1 MQPNN
6 NNSCPITQFL
16 SCFCPTKCPKALC
29 PHRLSL
35 IKHTWCGHHVFRAV
49 FQHHHF
55 HFRFARATR
64 PIPPARRRSV
74 LTRHALPLSV
84 RRLRKV
90 GEMCDI
96 HPSIP
101 THARLA
107 LSPCN
112 SIIPIRRAEQNSA
125 CNEKTGNTKR
135 TLDFASSLRRA
146 FPVPNDSDEAQ
157 SQHLP

>member
-1 MQPNN
+1 MLLSHEVPK
-6 NNSCPITQFL
+6 SPMPSPAVPYKTYLVWTSRFPGRFPASSFSFPIRT
-16 SCFCPTKCPKALC
+16 SDAA
-29 PHRLSL
+29 H
-35 IKHTWCGHHVFRAV
+35 
-49 FQHHHF
+49 
-55 HFRFARATR
+55 
-64 PIPPARRRSV
+64 PPGAAAERIDAPCS
-74 LTRHALPLSV
+74 ASV
-84 RRLRKV
+84 RPASVRKV